1 MRKIIILLSLVCS
14 LASFS
19 QEKYPVYCEVLTFSS
34 NSLGRCRVLIDMGEQ
49 SCGVLVD
56 ENKKE
61 IQFGSLIAAANY
73 MVKRGWRIVTSY
85 GMEANIAFLGRSNN
99 PFCKYFLMEKQVGSD
114 AEMHYGLN
122 IWYENKKSRKS
133 YETKKSNDDM
143 YK

>member
-34 NSLGRCRVLIDMGEQ
+34 NSLGRCRVLVDMGEY

-85 GMEANIAFLGRSNN
+85 SMEANIIGRAHSA
-99 PFCKYFLMEKQVGSD
+99 FCKYFLMEKQVCSET
-114 AEMHYGLN
+114 EMYDGLN
-122 IWYENKKSRKS
+122 IWYENKKSRQS
-133 YETKKSNDDM
+133 YENKKTNDDV

>member
-19 QEKYPVYCEVLTFSS
+19 QEKYSVYCEILTFSS
-34 NSLGRCRVLIDMGEQ
+34 GSLGRCRVLIDMGENA
-49 SCGVLVD
+49 CGVLVD

-73 MVKRGWRIVTSY
+73 MVKRGWHIITSY
-85 GMEANIAFLGRSNN
+85 SMETNIFFGRSYNQ
-99 PFCKYFLMEKQVGSD
+99 FCKYFLMEKQVVS
-114 AEMHYGLN
+114 ASEIYEGLN
-122 IWYENKKSRKS
+122 IWYENKKSRQS
-133 YETKKSNDDM
+133 YENKKSNDDV